1 MAWVKRC
8 IAMPS
13 FSGKLGSYPFA
24 PHSRSKP
31 LTGYLDRQ
39 EWQVAEIPNPM
50 CETRFRASI
59 VLSRTRNRRPHADPP
74 HGERTQPQAEL
85 IW

>member
-24 PHSRSKP
+24 PHSRSKR
-31 LTGYLDRQ
+31 LTGYLARHA
-39 EWQVAEIPNPM
+39 WQVAEIAN
-50 CETRFRASI
+50 RGAS
-59 VLSRTRNRRPHADPP
+59 V
-74 HGERTQPQAEL
+74 
-85 IW
+85 